1 VVGAI
6 STEIELDVSFKSGQV
21 RAMVAARTLR
31 APVQARA
38 QKTRAALLAAAER
51 EFGERG
57 YAQTT
62 AKSIAERAQVA
73 TGSFYQ
79 YFRDKDAV
87 LHELARARQS
97 ELAAQV
103 RTVELV
109 SDNRAPGSLEQQA
122 RLAVRRIVAAVLD
135 YHRKDVGL
143 HAVLT
148 ERRHA
153 DRELDA
159 IDRAAERNFIARI
172 EASLLQWGYA
182 GDRKALA
189 FVIFGSIE
197 GAVHSHVLGMRVLSD
212 RRFVEALA
220 DAVLT
225 LVRAGLPKGGEGGA
239 RIASVD

>member
-1 VVGAI
+1 MIA
-6 STEIELDVSFKSGQV
+6 E
-21 RAMVAARTLR
+21 RTLR

-38 QKTRAALLAAAER
+38 HQTRAALLAAALR
-51 EFGERG
+51 EFSERG

-62 AKSIAERAQVA
+62 AKSIAERAAVA

-87 LHELARARQS
+87 LHELARARS
-97 ELAAQV
+97 GELTDRV
-103 RTVELV
+103 RALGRPAG
-109 SDNRAPGSLEQQA
+109 DADSLEQQA

-143 HAVLT
+143 HAVLA

-153 DRELDA
+153 DSELAA
-159 IDRAAERNFIARI
+159 IERAAELGFIEHT
-172 EASLLQWGYA
+172 EASLQHWGYA

-189 FVIFGSIE
+189 FVIFGLIE
-197 GAVHSHVLGMRVLSD
+197 GSVHSHVLGLRVLSD
-212 RRFVEALA
+212 RRFVDALA

-225 LVRAGLPKGGEGGA
+225 LVRSGLNQG
-239 RIASVD
+239 S

>member
-1 VVGAI
+1 MA
-6 STEIELDVSFKSGQV
+6 
-21 RAMVAARTLR
+21 AARTLR

-38 QKTRAALLAAAER
+38 HQTRAALLEAAER

-62 AKSIAERAQVA
+62 AKSIADRAQVA

-79 YFRDKDAV
+79 YFRDKDAL
-87 LHELARARQS
+87 LHELARARTG
-97 ELAAQV
+97 ELAARVREVGQV
-103 RTVELV
+103 SRP
-109 SDNRAPGSLEQQA
+109 APADAAALEAQA
-122 RLAVRRIVAAVLD
+122 RLAVRRIALAVLD
-135 YHRKDVGL
+135 YHRDDVGL

-153 DRELDA
+153 DPELDA
-159 IDRAAERNFIARI
+159 IDRTAERSFIEHI
-172 EASLLQWGYA
+172 EANLRQWGYA

-189 FVIFGSIE
+189 FVIFGLIE
-197 GAVHSHVLGMRVLSD
+197 GTVHSHVLGMRVLSD

-225 LVRAGLPKGGEGGA
+225 LVRAGLGSK
-239 RIASVD
+239 

>member
-1 VVGAI
+1 
-6 STEIELDVSFKSGQV
+6 
-21 RAMVAARTLR
+21 MVAARTLR

-38 QKTRAALLAAAER
+38 QRTRAALLKAAKR

-62 AKSIAERAQVA
+62 AKSIAERARVA

-97 ELAAQV
+97 ELAARV
-103 RTVELV
+103 REAEQSSDEGRSWNDTVHQRVL
-109 SDNRAPGSLEQQA
+109 
-122 RLAVRRIVAAVLD
+122 LAVQRIIAAVLD
-135 YHRKDVGL
+135 YHRKDLGL

-159 IDRAAERNFIARI
+159 IDRASERDFIARI
-172 EASLLQWGYA
+172 EAGLLQWGYR

-197 GAVHSHVLGMRVLSD
+197 GGVHSHVLGMRVLSD
-212 RRFVEALA
+212 RRFVEVLA
-220 DAVLT
+220 DAMLT
-225 LVRAGLPKGGEGGA
+225 LVRAGLPQG
-239 RIASVD
+239 

>member
-1 VVGAI
+1 
-6 STEIELDVSFKSGQV
+6 
-21 RAMVAARTLR
+21 MVAARPLR

-38 QKTRAALLAAAER
+38 HQTRAALLQAAER

-87 LHELARARQS
+87 LHELARARTG
-97 ELAAQV
+97 ELAERVGAAEQIADEHGSADG
-103 RTVELV
+103 R
-109 SDNRAPGSLEQQA
+109 SLEQRA
-122 RLAVRRIVAAVLD
+122 RLAVRRIVTAVLD

-172 EASLLQWGYA
+172 EASLLHWGYG

-225 LVRAGLPKGGEGGA
+225 LVRAGLPRGGSRGA
-239 RIASVD
+239 GIASVD